1 MSEKPEYI
9 KKLEQSE
16 CECVSCK
23 FCKGTG
29 NYYVD
34 LKGKYIPSPMDDLFD
49 IECCDY
55 CSNGIAETCERCAQL
70 ESYEFELLDHY
81 AKENNR

>member
-1 MSEKPEYI
+1 MSEKPDYI

-23 FCKGTG
+23 VCKGTG

-34 LKGKYIPSPMDDLFD
+34 LKGKYISGPTDDLFD
-49 IECCDY
+49 IETCDF

-70 ESYEFELLDHY
+70 ESYDFEILDFY
-81 AKENNR
+81 VEKNA